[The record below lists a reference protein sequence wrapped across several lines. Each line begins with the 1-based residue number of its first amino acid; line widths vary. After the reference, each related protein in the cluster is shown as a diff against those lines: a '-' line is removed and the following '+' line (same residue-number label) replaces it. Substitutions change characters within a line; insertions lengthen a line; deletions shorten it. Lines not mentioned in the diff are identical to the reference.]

1 MASLVNGH
9 ANGVNGASKEA
20 RLGRFAEI
28 PASVEIPIGEE
39 ETVELSLEDLSDD
52 PTELC
57 SLLESERLDKHFWLV
72 VALAYAKQ
80 AQFSTAIEV
89 LNRGYQMYQQ
99 GQAEDRLAM
108 LSALTW
114 MYLKKA
120 REAPHR
126 TGRSK
131 WCGFKPFGHEANLLT
146 DDSALAARTLQQ
158 DSQMDDSSRSEHYL
172 QLATETIN
180 EATRISPSYPPLL
193 LARGVL
199 LLLRAH
205 RTSGKSLHPEERTE
219 VLRSALK
226 QFDDAL
232 RASSGGSILALIG
245 KARVLFLLG
254 KYSDAYSV
262 YQDIL
267 TRAPHIDDPDPRIGI
282 GCCLWQLG
290 HREEAKSAWER
301 ALDLNPT
308 SMIAIQLLGLYWLQ
322 ISSQYAVTDPQFAEP
337 YKKAMTIHTLK
348 AMKMDPNFPIS
359 CSTMANYFLMR
370 KDFGKVQSLAFR
382 ALDRAEVD
390 AIASDAFYLLG
401 RESHQNEK
409 VTQAA
414 TFYSSADELRGGH
427 EAGYLPAKFGA
438 AQLKILA
445 GDLEGAK
452 NDLELQ
458 VQKFKCHESMVL
470 LGTLYSEE
478 VFNAQDAKST
488 EDKSKEHKKAL
499 QYLEQVRLA
508 WKDSKKKTTP
518 DIAVLLNLA
527 RLYEQESPEK
537 ALQCLQQVE
546 QMELEA
552 LPDELNPTDVGDEA
566 AITTA
571 LREHLSPQLLN
582 NIGCFYYSYDN
593 RDKYEQ
599 AREMFQIALNATIR
613 IAEQDPSND
622 ADALVTTIS
631 YNLGRTYEALNEP
644 EDAKK
649 VYRGL
654 LARHPDYTDA
664 NARLAYVNFLQEPL
678 GKDIPKEE
686 TIPAVYEKNKD
697 NLEIR
702 SLYGLFLNRTK
713 RRTMNVA
720 EDAEQRFYKRTLQEF
735 DKHDIYSL
743 VAMGNINLNVAREMR
758 RDTDDEKM
766 KRASQ
771 YVKAVEFFDKAL
783 QLDPKCAHAAM
794 GIGIAFAES
803 RKDFPTAIQIFSKVR
818 ETLRDYSVYM
828 NLGHVFTESGQYV
841 RAVENYE
848 QALKKVDGAHR
859 VNILMALGRVWLMRG
874 KKEKS
879 LSAMKEA
886 LNYSQQALDADEP
899 QIVLQFNVAF
909 VQYQIAQLIFTLP
922 VQQRTLEELERAANG
937 LDDAIEAF
945 RIIAKEPNPPY
956 PRQDIEQRANMGA
969 NTMKKQLERALSE
982 QKEYEERN
990 RERLEKAREARE
1002 AEIQKREEERKKLEE
1017 EMEEK
1022 RRRVQEERKAMQ
1034 ERDRE
1039 MAEMRA
1045 EEERRKEAENM
1056 TTDSETGEKK
1066 KREKRK
1072 RGEGGGGGKK
1082 KKSKKDVVETD
1093 GEAATGAEDEDGERP
1108 RKKKK
1113 RRLERRSEKQ
1123 NKYKSAEFIEDSD
1136 EDLADAPAGNGT
1148 GATSGTEA
1156 SARSTPEQ
1164 AAENSPL
1171 PEDDEAEDTVVKPR
1185 PRKAARVIDDDDED
1199 EEQEAA
1205 DLSMRNVAVAD
1216 EDDDE

>member
-1 MASLVNGH
+1 MMASLLNGH
-9 ANGVNGASKEA
+9 ANGINGDSKEVH
-20 RLGRFAEI
+20 RGRFAEI
-28 PASVEIPIGEE
+28 PASLELPIYGEE
-39 ETVELSLEDLSDD
+39 EEAVELNLEDLSDD

-57 SLLESERLDKHFWLV
+57 TLLESEGLSKHFWLV

-80 AQFSTAIEV
+80 GKLSIAIEV
-89 LNRGYQMYQQ
+89 LNRGQHMYQQ
-99 GQAEDRLAM
+99 GQAEDKLAL

-114 MYLKKA
+114 MYLQMA
-120 REAPHR
+120 RAAPHR
-126 TGRSK
+126 
-131 WCGFKPFGHEANLLT
+131 T
-146 DDSALAARTLQQ
+146 DDSALTAQILSQ
-158 DSQMDDSSRSEHYL
+158 DTHMDDSNRSDHYL

-205 RTSGKSLHPEERTE
+205 RTSGRSLHPEERTE

-232 RASSGGSILALIG
+232 RASSGKSSLAFVG

-254 KYSDAYSV
+254 KYSDAYNIF
-262 YQDIL
+262 QDIL
-267 TRAPHIDDPDPRIGI
+267 QRAPYMDDPDPRIGI

-290 HREEAKSAWER
+290 HREEAKAAWER
-301 ALDLNPT
+301 ALEVNPT
-308 SMIAIQLLGLYWLQ
+308 SVIAIQLMGLYWLY
-322 ISSQYAVTDPQFAEP
+322 ISSQFSVNDAQFTEP
-337 YKKAMTIHTLK
+337 YKKAMTIHTYK
-348 AMKMDPNFPIS
+348 ALKMDGGFPLS
-359 CSTMANYFLMR
+359 NSTMASYFLMR
-370 KDFGKVQSLAFR
+370 KDFQKVKTLTFR

-390 AIASDAFYLLG
+390 AIASDALYLLA
-401 RESHQNEK
+401 RESHQENPPNLAA
-409 VTQAA
+409 AA

-427 EAGYLPAKFGA
+427 DAGYLPAKFGT

-452 NDLELQ
+452 NDLELL
-458 VQKFKCHESMVL
+458 VQKFKSHEAMVI
-470 LGTLYSEE
+470 LGTLYAEE
-478 VFNAQDAKST
+478 VFKAQGAKSS

-508 WKDSKKKTTP
+508 WRDSKKKTTP
-518 DIAVLLNLA
+518 DIAVLLNLP

-546 QMELEA
+546 QMEIDG
-552 LPDELNPTDVGDEA
+552 LPDDLKPSGTDDEA
-566 AITTA
+566 ATMAA

-593 RDKYEQ
+593 REKYEQ
-599 AREMFQIALNATIR
+599 AREMFQIALNATMR

-644 EDAKK
+644 DDAMK

-664 NARLAYVNFLQEPL
+664 NARLAYINFYQNPSGEGIRP
-678 GKDIPKEE
+678 EE
-686 TIPAVYEKNKD
+686 MIPAVYEKNKE

-702 SLYGLFLNRTK
+702 ALYGLFLNRTK
-713 RRTMNVA
+713 RRTMNIS
-720 EDAEQRFYKRTLQEF
+720 EDVEQRFYKRTLQEL

-743 VAMGNINLNVAREMR
+743 VAMGNINLHIAREMR
-758 RDTDDEKM
+758 RETEDEKG

-771 YVKAVEFFDKAL
+771 YVRAVEFFDKAL
-783 QLDPKCAHAAM
+783 QLDPKCANAAM

-803 RKDFPTAIQIFSKVR
+803 KKDFPTAIQIFSKVR
-818 ETLRDYSVYM
+818 ETNRDYSVHM
-828 NLGHVFTESGQYV
+828 NLGHVFTESGQYA
-841 RAVENYE
+841 RAVESYE
-848 QALKKVDGAHR
+848 QALKKVDRTHR
-859 VNILMALGRVWLMRG
+859 VTILMALGRVWLMRG

-879 LSAMKEA
+879 LLAMKEA
-886 LNYSQQALDADEP
+886 LSYSQQALDTDEP

-922 VQQRTLEELERAANG
+922 VQQRNLEELENAANG
-937 LDDAIEAF
+937 LDDAIDAF
-945 RIIAKEPNPPY
+945 RVIAKEPNPPY
-956 PRQDIEQRANMGA
+956 PRADIEQRANMGA
-969 NTMKKQLERALSE
+969 NTMKKQLERAIAE
-982 QKEYEERN
+982 QKDYEEKN

-1002 AEIQKREEERKKLEE
+1002 TEIRKREEEKSRLQE

-1022 RRRVQEERKAMQ
+1022 KRKMQEERDAIVK
-1034 ERDRE
+1034 RDRE
-1039 MAEMRA
+1039 IAEARA
-1045 EEERRKEAENM
+1045 EEERRKEEEMM
-1056 TTDSETGEKK
+1056 TTDTETGEKK

-1072 RGEGGGGGKK
+1072 RGEGKK

-1093 GEAATGAEDEDGERP
+1093 GEVATAGEDDDGEQP

-1123 NKYKSAEFIEDSD
+1123 SKYKSAEFIEDSD
-1136 EDLADAPAGNGT
+1136 EEIADMPAANGT
-1148 GATSGTEA
+1148 ASGTEA
-1156 SARSTPEQ
+1156 SAKSTP
-1164 AAENSPL
+1164 AAVSEDSPM
-1171 PEDDEAEDTVVKPR
+1171 PDEEAEELVVKPKS
-1185 PRKAARVIDDDDED
+1185 RKARVVDDDED
-1199 EEQEAA
+1199 EGEPVGDVSMGDAA
-1205 DLSMRNVAVAD
+1205 GVND
-1216 EDDDE
+1216 EDE

>member
-1 MASLVNGH
+1 MASLLNGH
-9 ANGVNGASKEA
+9 ANGINGASKDVP
-20 RLGRFAEI
+20 RGRFAEI
-28 PASVEIPIGEE
+28 PPSLELPIYGEE
-39 ETVELSLEDLSDD
+39 EEAVELNLEDLSDD

-57 SLLESERLDKHFWLV
+57 TLLEGEGLSKHFWLV

-80 AQFSTAIEV
+80 GKLSIAIEV
-89 LNRGYQMYQQ
+89 LNRGHHMYQQ
-99 GQAEDRLAM
+99 GQAEDKLAL

-114 MYLKKA
+114 MYLQMA
-120 REAPHR
+120 RVAPHR
-126 TGRSK
+126 
-131 WCGFKPFGHEANLLT
+131 T
-146 DDSALAARTLQQ
+146 DDSALAAQILSQ
-158 DSQMDDSSRSEHYL
+158 DSHMDDSNRSEHYL

-205 RTSGKSLHPEERTE
+205 RTSGRSLHPEERTE

-232 RASSGGSILALIG
+232 RASAGRSVLAFVG

-267 TRAPHIDDPDPRIGI
+267 QRAPYMDDPDPRIGI

-290 HREEAKSAWER
+290 HREEAKAAWER
-301 ALDLNPT
+301 ALEVNPT
-308 SMIAIQLLGLYWLQ
+308 SVIAIQLMGLYWLHV
-322 ISSQYAVTDPQFAEP
+322 SSQFAVSDAQFAEP
-337 YKKAMTIHTLK
+337 YKKAMTIHTFKALK
-348 AMKMDPNFPIS
+348 LDGNFPLS
-359 CSTMANYFLMR
+359 CSTMASYFLMR
-370 KDFGKVQSLAFR
+370 KDYQKVQALAFR
-382 ALDRAEVD
+382 ALDCAEVD
-390 AIASDAFYLLG
+390 AIASDALYLLA
-401 RESHQNEK
+401 RESHQEDPPNH
-409 VTQAA
+409 AA
-414 TFYSSADELRGGH
+414 AASFYSSADELRGGH
-427 EAGYLPAKFGA
+427 DAGYLPAKFGT
-438 AQLKILA
+438 AQLKILG

-458 VQKFKCHESMVL
+458 VQKFKSHEAMVL
-470 LGTLYSEE
+470 LGTLYAEE
-478 VFNAQDAKST
+478 VFNAQDTKSA

-527 RLYEQESPEK
+527 RLYEQELPEK

-546 QMELEA
+546 QMEIDGLGDD
-552 LPDELNPTDVGDEA
+552 LKPSDTDDEV
-566 AITTA
+566 AIMAA

-593 RDKYEQ
+593 REKYEQ
-599 AREMFQIALNATIR
+599 AREMFQIALNATMR

-644 EDAKK
+644 EDAMK

-664 NARLAYVNFLQEPL
+664 NARLAYINFCQNPS
-678 GKDIPKEE
+678 GHGVPPEE
-686 TIPAVYEKNKD
+686 MIPAVYEKNKE
-697 NLEIR
+697 NLEMR
-702 SLYGLFLNRTK
+702 ALYGLFLNRTK
-713 RRTMNVA
+713 RRTMNIS
-720 EDAEQRFYKRTLQEF
+720 EDAEQRFYKRTLQEL

-743 VAMGNINLNVAREMR
+743 VAMGNINLHIAREMR
-758 RDTDDEKM
+758 RETEDEKM

-771 YVKAVEFFDKAL
+771 YVRAVEFFDKAL
-783 QLDPKCAHAAM
+783 QLDPKCANAAM

-803 RKDFPTAIQIFSKVR
+803 KKDYPTAIQIFSKVR
-818 ETLRDYSVYM
+818 ETNRDYTVYM
-828 NLGHVFTESGQYV
+828 NLGHVFTESGQYA
-841 RAVENYE
+841 RAVESYE
-848 QALKKVDGAHR
+848 QALKKVDHTHM
-859 VNILMALGRVWLMRG
+859 VTILMALGRVWLMRG

-886 LNYSQQALDADEP
+886 LSYSQQALDTDEP

-922 VQQRTLEELERAANG
+922 VPQRSLEELENAANG

-945 RIIAKEPNPPY
+945 KVIAKEPNPPY
-956 PRQDIEQRANMGA
+956 PRADIEQRANMGA
-969 NTMKKQLERALSE
+969 NTMKKQLERAISE
-982 QKEYEERN
+982 QKEYEEKN

-1002 AEIQKREEERKKLEE
+1002 AEIRKREEEKRRLQEEMEERKRKMQEERDAIVKRDKEMAEARAEEERKKEE
-1017 EMEEK
+1017 EM
-1022 RRRVQEERKAMQ
+1022 
-1034 ERDRE
+1034 
-1039 MAEMRA
+1039 
-1045 EEERRKEAENM
+1045 M
-1056 TTDSETGEKK
+1056 TTDTETGEKK

-1072 RGEGGGGGKK
+1072 RGEGKK

-1093 GEAATGAEDEDGERP
+1093 GEAASGAEDEDTEQP

-1123 NKYKSAEFIEDSD
+1123 SKYKSAEFIEDSD
-1136 EDLADAPAGNGT
+1136 EEVADGPAANGT
-1148 GATSGTEA
+1148 ASGTEA
-1156 SARSTPEQ
+1156 SARSTPEA
-1164 AAENSPL
+1164 AAENSPV
-1171 PEDDEAEDTVVKPR
+1171 PGDEAEGAVTRPKPR
-1185 PRKAARVIDDDDED
+1185 KGRIVEDDED
-1199 EEQEAA
+1199 EDEPVGDVSMGDVAA
-1205 DLSMRNVAVAD
+1205 VND
-1216 EDDDE
+1216 EDD